1 MLTDANLKVK
11 TVKNNKF
18 HENFFWNILNPLMP
32 KIPKWFDTFS
42 NLAVNDVAS
51 DNKS

>member
-1 MLTDANLKVK
+1 MSTDANVKVK

-18 HENFFWNILNPLMP
+18 HENFFRNILNPLMP
-32 KIPKWFDTFS
+32 KVPKWFDTFS
-42 NLAVNDVAS
+42 NLAVNDLAS